1 MQLQTVQ
8 NSILRKT
15 SLALFLLL
23 SFVLLSCGDASQKQ
37 TIKTAKDLDGKII
50 ATCSSNASYED
61 AFKRLFPHSPI
72 RYYTNYY
79 DVFLGVM
86 NGEVSGAFSILS
98 LEKTIQESYPAL
110 FAVPTDMEIPVVA
123 AFSNSAKK
131 ELIDEFNEFVEQVRL
146 DGTID
151 RLAEKWIANYPSDNT
166 LDLDDLTGEKTF
178 TLGLDVL
185 NPPHEYLYKEKL
197 VGFEVELIYMFC
209 KRYGYKPKVESPAY
223 DAILAGLSTGRFDM
237 GMGAYGYTD
246 ERSESMI
253 FSKPYYMDRVAFMV
267 MDYSKVE
274 EKSLL
279 QSIKESFYKNFIK
292 ENRWL
297 VLVKGLGVTL
307 LITFL
312 SIFLGTIFGLV
323 LFVFGRKREKL
334 NRALSFAH
342 ETLESL
348 PVLVILMV
356 FYYVI
361 FGKSD
366 ISGVWVSVIVFGMM
380 FTLNTYQT
388 VKLGVNA
395 VPVGQMEAGLALGYT
410 ESQSLVKI
418 VFPQA
423 AEIFMPVYK
432 GSIVAYLKATAIVG
446 YVAVSDLTKAGD
458 IIRSR
463 TFEAVFPLL
472 AVALIYYVVAR
483 ILIRLLNK
491 IRYGK
496 KERPAS
502 MKG

>member
-1 MQLQTVQ
+1 M
-8 NSILRKT
+8 
-15 SLALFLLL
+15 
-23 SFVLLSCGDASQKQ
+23 
-37 TIKTAKDLDGKII
+37 
-50 ATCSSNASYED
+50 
-61 AFKRLFPHSPI
+61 
-72 RYYTNYY
+72 
-79 DVFLGVM
+79 
-86 NGEVSGAFSILS
+86 
-98 LEKTIQESYPAL
+98 
-110 FAVPTDMEIPVVA
+110 
-123 AFSNSAKK
+123 
-131 ELIDEFNEFVEQVRL
+131 
-146 DGTID
+146 
-151 RLAEKWIANYPSDNT
+151 
-166 LDLDDLTGEKTF
+166 
-178 TLGLDVL
+178 
-185 NPPHEYLYKEKL
+185 
-197 VGFEVELIYMFC
+197 
-209 KRYGYKPKVESPAY
+209 
-223 DAILAGLSTGRFDM
+223 
-237 GMGAYGYTD
+237 
-246 ERSESMI
+246 
-253 FSKPYYMDRVAFMV
+253 
-267 MDYSKVE
+267 
-274 EKSLL
+274 
-279 QSIKESFYKNFIK
+279 
-292 ENRWL
+292 
-297 VLVKGLGVTL
+297 
-307 LITFL
+307 
-312 SIFLGTIFGLV
+312 
-323 LFVFGRKREKL
+323 
-334 NRALSFAH
+334 
-342 ETLESL
+342 

-491 IRYGK
+491 IHYGK